1 MNCCF
6 HLQPKKKT
14 HTHTQKQKNQNLQQ
28 FLVQK
33 YIFLDEKC
41 VRQYYV
47 VYITMNSKNNP
58 RYQEASLAQ
67 LEAFLTI
74 TQSKRETTNQLKSH
88 LGVPRRFEL

>member
-6 HLQPKKKT
+6 HLQPKKKKK
-14 HTHTQKQKNQNLQQ
+14 HTHTKTKKPKLATI
-28 FLVQK
+28 FGKK

-47 VYITMNSKNNP
+47 VYTTMNSKNNP